1 GRLIYATC
9 SLQHEEGEAVV
20 ADVTGAMKGKLAID
34 PVSTAEAGSFAPAL
48 TGVGCL
54 RILPSDFT
62 DIGGVDG
69 FFIARLQSVSP

>member
-1 GRLIYATC
+1 M
-9 SLQHEEGEAVV
+9 V

-48 TGVGCL
+48 TGAGCL